1 MNFLQRIRHPF
12 RYAYYNATLIIIAI
26 NTGFFL
32 FFNLFPQLKVYLCLN
47 VVYVFKYHFFWQPF
61 TYMFIHENFTH
72 LLCNML
78 GLFFFGIATERAIGS
93 KEFTL
98 MYLLCGTL
106 SGIISL
112 FIYYFTGMYMV
123 FLLGASGAV
132 YSMLLAYAVLFPRS
146 RIFIWGIIPLPA
158 PVLVILY
165 ALIEAGSQFLG
176 GANGVAHLTHLAG
189 FAVAWI
195 YFQVRMGINPLRVW
209 KDAYR

>member
-1 MNFLQRIRHPF
+1 MNLLNKIRTPF
-12 RYAYYNATLIIIAI
+12 RYAFYNATLIIIAI
-26 NTGFFL
+26 NIAFYL
-32 FFNLFPQLKVYLCLN
+32 FFNLFPQWKFFLCMN
-47 VVYVFKYHFFWQPF
+47 VRLVFGNHFFWQPF
-61 TYMFIHENFTH
+61 TYMFVHENLMH
-72 LLCNML
+72 VICNML
-78 GLFFFGIATERAIGS
+78 GLLFFGIPTERAIGS

-112 FIYYFTGMYMV
+112 FIYYFSGMYNV

-146 RIFIWGIIPLPA
+146 RIFIWGIIPVPA

-165 ALIEAGSQFLG
+165 ILIEAGSQFLG
-176 GANGVAHLTHLAG
+176 SSNGVAHMTHLAG
-189 FAVAWI
+189 FFVAWL
-195 YFQVRMGINPLRVW
+195 YFIVRMGIHPIKVW